1 MRSIFRL
8 FVIALIISSCSGKE
22 TDKYPVQK
30 ADWESKQTNIENF
43 DDLSHGKTYL
53 PVYSH
58 IYHIHEHRTFDL
70 TITVSIRNISLT
82 QSLYI
87 FKADYYNTIGENI
100 RQYIKEPIFLKPL
113 RFAVEEYVYGIE
125 PNEFYK
131 QELEKLSPGKLLL
144 PGEGEGRNAVFAAK
158 SGWEVTAFDSS
169 IEGKRKA
176 ENLAL
181 KYNVE
186 IDYQISDYENAR
198 FRLEEFDAI
207 GLIYTHM
214 NPQKRNEYHN
224 KLLSFLKPGGI
235 LVLEAFSKK
244 QINNNSGGPK
254 NLDMLFSKEELQS
267 DFGTLKELDIVETD
281 IYFNEGSFHQGKA
294 SVIRVLA
301 WK

>member
-113 RFAVEEYVYGIE
+113 ETIE
-125 PNEFYK
+125 IIIDE
-131 QELEKLSPGKLLL
+131 Q
-144 PGEGEGRNAVFAAK
+144 
-158 SGWEVTAFDSS
+158 D
-169 IEGKRKA
+169 IEGGSGANFVFDWAKLNDKNPPLFEA
-176 ENLAL
+176 
-181 KYNVE
+181 VM
-186 IDYQISDYENAR
+186 IS
-198 FRLEEFDAI
+198 
-207 GLIYTHM
+207 THG
-214 NPQKRNEYHN
+214 QQG
-224 KLLSFLKPGGI
+224 LSFTTRG
-235 LVLEAFSKK
+235 V
-244 QINNNSGGPK
+244 QII
-254 NLDMLFSKEELQS
+254 E
-267 DFGTLKELDIVETD
+267 
-281 IYFNEGSFHQGKA
+281 
-294 SVIRVLA
+294 
-301 WK
+301 